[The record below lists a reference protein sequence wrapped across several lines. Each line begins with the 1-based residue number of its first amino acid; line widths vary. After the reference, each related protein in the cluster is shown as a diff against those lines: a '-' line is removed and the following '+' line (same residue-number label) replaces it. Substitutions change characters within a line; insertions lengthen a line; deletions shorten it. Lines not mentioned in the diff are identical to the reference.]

1 MPETPTP
8 PDEKQQ
14 TDLCG
19 RELGDY
25 LLLRRLGRGA
35 MADVYLAEQRSLRR
49 QIALK
54 VLRTDLAGNA
64 NYLKR
69 FHQEAQAAAS
79 LVHANIVQIHEVG
92 QEDGYHF
99 IAQEYVP
106 GRNLGELIRR
116 SGPVDFRLAFTIMR
130 QVAAALYKAGEQG
143 IVHRDIKPENIMLGR
158 SGDVKVADFGL
169 ARVYS
174 GPAVDL
180 TQEGVTMGTPL
191 YMSPEQIEGRSLDPR
206 SDIYSFGV
214 TCYHMLSGRPPFEG
228 DTALAVAVRHLN
240 HAPEQLDNV
249 RRDIPPGLARIVH
262 KMLAKKPED
271 RYQSAQM
278 LLHELRTLVAE
289 EAGQEWSGQSEEWT
303 TSELLAI
310 SDARVAATQRLD
322 ELMKVSTRLSPRRTS
337 FWLLTAACAACL
349 LIGGALAIAARSPSP
364 LAGVDS
370 SQVPRRPNAW
380 AQLYHAKTVDT
391 IGAWKAVEKYFGDD
405 VTAKD
410 AVRLSKQGLV
420 FRYLARAEDT
430 PLAERVLDELIT
442 DAANENDDATL
453 AFGYAGLFITLQAQ
467 GKGDSPKAQA
477 ALNQITSKYRQL
489 LDQRTENQFKDALD
503 QYQGFMREERLQQF
517 ESDPNADTSF
527 RPTEDRL
534 ALHS

>member
-1 MPETPTP
+1 MPELTTTH
-8 PDEKQQ
+8 DENEKQQ
-14 TDLCG
+14 VDLCG

-49 QIALK
+49 QVALK

-116 SGPVDFRLAFTIMR
+116 EGPVDFRRAFTVMR
-130 QVAAALYKAGEQG
+130 QVAAALFKAGEQG

-158 SGDVKVADFGL
+158 TGEVKVADFGL

-191 YMSPEQIEGRSLDPR
+191 YMSPEQIEGRPLDPR

-214 TCYHMLSGRPPFEG
+214 TCYHMLAGRPPFEG
-228 DTALAVAVRHLN
+228 DTALAVAVKHLN
-240 HAPEQLDNV
+240 HAPEQLENV
-249 RRDIPPGLARIVH
+249 RRDIPAGLARIVH

-289 EAGQEWSGQSEEWT
+289 EAGQIWSGASEEWT
-303 TSELLAI
+303 TSELLEI

-322 ELMKVSTRLSPRRTS
+322 QLMRENTRLAPRRTS
-337 FWLLTAACAACL
+337 MWLITAACAACVF
-349 LIGGALAIAARSPSP
+349 IGAGVAYIARPQSP
-364 LAGVDS
+364 LQRIGSD
-370 SQVPRRPNAW
+370 VPKMRNAML
-380 AQLYHAKTVDT
+380 QLYHAKMVDT
-391 IGAWKAVEKYFGDD
+391 PDAWLAVEEYFPEDRF
-405 VTAKD
+405 
-410 AVRLSKQGLV
+410 AVLHSKQGLIR
-420 FRYLARAEDT
+420 RYLSKADTQSLVPEQADVLVSLALSEDDPAARAFG
-430 PLAERVLDELIT
+430 LAHKFIALHLLNKGGEAEAALQQITTELRGRLDPQTQSMLE
-442 DAANENDDATL
+442 AFEQNYRGANEVEMPVPQSGGSGQADPSNDSSVHPDV
-453 AFGYAGLFITLQAQ
+453 Q
-467 GKGDSPKAQA
+467 GAV
-477 ALNQITSKYRQL
+477 
-489 LDQRTENQFKDALD
+489 
-503 QYQGFMREERLQQF
+503 
-517 ESDPNADTSF
+517 
-527 RPTEDRL
+527 
-534 ALHS
+534 